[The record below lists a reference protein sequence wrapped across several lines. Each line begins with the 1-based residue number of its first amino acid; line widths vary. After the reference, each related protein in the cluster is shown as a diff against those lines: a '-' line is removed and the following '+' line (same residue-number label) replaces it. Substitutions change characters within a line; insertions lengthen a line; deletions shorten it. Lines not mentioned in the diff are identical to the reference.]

1 MDQAQKDKMAAG
13 RKRYQEDQAAKKAL
27 AATEHPTVVAKV
39 DEKPIGDVVITEPS
53 ANGHATLLDIRDPS
67 KWQMK
72 IRVHLESLT
81 AEEAEQWMDGL
92 RLIHEMAGTVCRLA
106 VFRHVTARC
115 FICNKPFTDGK
126 PAGEAGYFDADR
138 TYIKVYCCHNAEYP
152 RLLEK
157 CQQKEAA
164 VAAWVERSEKAAQ
177 QAASDMRSAAR
188 KQMPA

>member
-1 MDQAQKDKMAAG
+1 MTDEQKKKMADG
-13 RKRYQEDQAAKKAL
+13 RARWKAEQEALKAAAP
-27 AATEHPTVVAKV
+27 AEQPNVVAKV
-39 DEKPIGDVVITEPS
+39 DEQPIGDVVITEPS
-53 ANGHATLLDIRDPS
+53 ANGHASLLDIRDPS

-72 IRVHLESLT
+72 IRMHLQTLD
-81 AEEAEQWMDGL
+81 AEEAERWMESF
-92 RLIHEMAGTVCRLA
+92 RLIHEVAGTVVKLGI
-106 VFRHVTARC
+106 FKHVTNRC

-126 PAGEAGYFDADR
+126 PAGEAGYYDADR
-138 TYIKVYCCHNAEYP
+138 AYIKVYCCHNAEYP

-164 VAAWVERSEKAAQ
+164 VAAWVEKSEKAAQ